1 MSRTLTLWFAFL
13 CGAALTVGMAP
24 CRADVHASAQEGS
37 SPLTPSPADDIIKA
51 APPASFD
58 RLLGPFE
65 PSNQVEKDILAA
77 ALLDIEGQQL
87 HKAAMAGDATARA
100 RRQEIADRVNA
111 YDAQYESM
119 RDAGTPFGLQWRV
132 LSGQMQSASSE
143 NMLPSIRAL
152 YEAKYGARDAA
163 GRQQAAQMVAD
174 QQASVERA
182 RQAQA
187 AQAKAEEQ
195 AAAAC
200 GPAADG
206 TKFDPNDLDRSLRW
220 WVGRTRELGSAQ
232 RSGNQIR
239 ITAAQQQFKRQ
250 LACLH
255 NQRVKYVFG
264 VQRHPIRDDPAI
276 STAGVLVGIH
286 HKGKADDGVIVVGG
300 ERDARGIT
308 YAESVPILLRAGR
321 EIDPSELPKLSMNST
336 FLASAR
342 VVKTGVLGATALRP
356 PTLILFVD
364 DVRVERVNP

>member
-1 MSRTLTLWFAFL
+1 MNRPHTLWFAL
-13 CGAALTVGMAP
+13 LLGATLAVAMAAHP
-24 CRADVHASAQEGS
+24 GPVHAGTPAAESPAPS
-37 SPLTPSPADDIIKA
+37 SQADDIIKA
-51 APPASFD
+51 APPSSLD

-87 HKAAMAGDATARA
+87 HNAALTGDAEARA
-100 RRQEIADRVNA
+100 RRREIADRVNA

-119 RDAGTPFGLQWRV
+119 RDAGTPFALQWRV
-132 LSGQMQSASSE
+132 LSGQMQSAPSE
-143 NMLPSIRAL
+143 NLLPPIRAL

-163 GRQQAAQMVAD
+163 GRQQAAQMLAD
-174 QQASVERA
+174 EQASVERA
-182 RQAQA
+182 GQ

-206 TKFDPNDLDRSLRW
+206 TQFDPSDLDRSLRW

-239 ITAAQQQFKRQ
+239 ITAAQQQFRHQ
-250 LACLH
+250 LACL
-255 NQRVKYVFG
+255 NSQRVKYVFR

-308 YAESVPILLRAGR
+308 YAESVPILLRVGR
-321 EIDPSELPKLSMNST
+321 EIDASDLPRLRMSST

-342 VVKTGVLGATALRP
+342 VAKTGVLGATALRP

-364 DVRVERVNP
+364 DVRVERVDP